1 MQVYSLIEDVRKAIK
16 EKDLDVKGEKFSRAF
31 LRIALLNKE
40 GAKAY
45 NRYTRLSSNIKS
57 R

>member
-16 EKDLDVKGEKFSRAF
+16 EKDLDVKGKKFSRAF
-31 LRIALLNKE
+31 LRVTLLDKE

-45 NRYTRLSSNIKS
+45 NRHTRLSSNIKS